1 MNKEIS
7 GVDEAIVDNSAQVAA
22 EQEDDVV
29 TIAELLEESDDS
41 AAVTETGA
49 EQPQED
55 APEAEQG
62 VADQQK
68 TVEQA
73 QQLVKERENNA
84 FAKRLAA
91 ERNKFERDPVYVL
104 GRELAAQ
111 HGGDANKALEAMR
124 ERQAQE
130 LAKDPAALAKYVMEK
145 SFAPAPAPSPAP
157 APAEDNGVET
167 DKQRA
172 QRIVDDIRN
181 VLGDNAPVKAYIE
194 IDPDFIQ
201 NCDLYGTA
209 KAVLMMAQKSTAQN
223 QAAATRERNN
233 RLPQSIRPSGN
244 AQPKAVD
251 FSPDKM
257 SSEEFRAFEE
267 KAKKARMDGKR
278 ITFK

>member
-1 MNKEIS
+1 MSKEIT
-7 GVDEAIVDNSAQVAA
+7 GVEEAIVDNPGQVAA

-29 TIAELLEESDDS
+29 TIAELLEESDNS

-91 ERNKFERDPVYVL
+91 ERNKFERDPIYML
-104 GRELAAQ
+104 GREMAAQ

-124 ERQAQE
+124 QRQAEE
-130 LAKDPAALAKYVMEK
+130 LAKDPAALAKYVVEQRY
-145 SFAPAPAPSPAP
+145 APTPSPAP
-157 APAEDNGVET
+157 APAENNGVET
-167 DKQRA
+167 DQQKA

-181 VLGDNAPVKAYIE
+181 VLGDGAPIKAYTE
-194 IDPDFIQ
+194 IDPNFIQ
-201 NCDLYGTA
+201 NCDLYGAA
-209 KAVLMMAQKSTAQN
+209 KAVAMMAQKSAAQN
-223 QAAATRERNN
+223 QAAAKREQNN

-251 FSPDKM
+251 FSKM
-257 SSEEFRAFEE
+257 SDAEFRAFEE
-267 KAKKARMDGKR
+267 KAKKARMDGKK